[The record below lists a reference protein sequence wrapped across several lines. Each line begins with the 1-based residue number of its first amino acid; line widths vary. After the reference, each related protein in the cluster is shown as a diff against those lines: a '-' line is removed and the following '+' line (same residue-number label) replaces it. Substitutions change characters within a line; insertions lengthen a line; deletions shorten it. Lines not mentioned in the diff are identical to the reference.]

1 MNDFFGTLKGKL
13 GPLPVY
19 VWAGL
24 GTIALALYLMR
35 KKSKNANQTN
45 AAADQTNS
53 DLGSAAELANMF
65 EVAGLMPYQGGNV
78 YVNTTVSG
86 PPPVGA
92 TTPTGNGHGTTPPPT
107 PTPSPVSR
115 PAPTTG
121 PIIGPGAK
129 PQAIYRVKTGDTLT
143 SIAKKYGVSEANLW
157 AYNITP
163 GVRPAATIA
172 TLKSRGQNKLFAN
185 EEIDIP
191 QKSWRP

>member
-1 MNDFFGTLKGKL
+1 MDFFSTLKQKA
-13 GPLPVY
+13 GPLPIWA
-19 VWAGL
+19 WAGL

-35 KKSKNANQTN
+35 KKSKAASDTTG
-45 AAADQTNS
+45 AAANQTNS

-86 PPPVGA
+86 PPPSSSG
-92 TTPTGNGHGTTPPPT
+92 TPTGNGHGTPTPT
-107 PTPSPVSR
+107 PTPSPVTR

-121 PIIGPGAK
+121 PIVGPAAK

-143 SIAKKYGVSEANLW
+143 SIARKYGVSEANLW
-157 AYNITP
+157 AYNLTP
-163 GVRPAATIA
+163 GVRSAQAIA
-172 TLKSRGQNKLFAN
+172 TLKSRGQNKIFAN
-185 EEIDIP
+185 EEIDVP